1 MIRFFRNIRKRLLVE
16 NRFTRYL
23 IYAMGEIVLVVIG
36 ILIALQLNLWKEES
50 KSTDIEHKI
59 LEEIR
64 NGLDKDLTDIAHN
77 MNGHA
82 YGVRSC
88 AYWNRVIHG
97 QDVNMDS
104 VGFYYWYLT
113 RSFTL
118 AQNTASF
125 GSLKTRGLELIT
137 NAPLRLRI
145 TNLYEVDYASTRKLE
160 EIYGESQF
168 HDSYYIAINRIISP
182 MLVFNDLGELISLDT
197 TVQIEDDARN
207 ELMSHLW
214 RIDRH
219 RHHILK
225 NYALLEDLIRPL
237 RTSIDE
243 ELSLH
248 AN

>member
-23 IYAMGEIVLVVIG
+23 IYATGEIVLVVIG

-77 MNGHA
+77 MNGHT
-82 YGVRSC
+82 YGIRSC
-88 AYWNRVIHG
+88 AFWNSVIHG
-97 QDVNMDS
+97 QEVNRDS
-104 VGFYYWYLT
+104 VAFYYWYLT

-125 GSLKTRGLELIT
+125 ESLKARGLELIT

-160 EIYGESQF
+160 ESYGESQF
-168 HDSYYIAINRIISP
+168 HDAYYIAVNRIISP
-182 MLVFNDLGELISLDT
+182 MLVFNELGELVSLDT
-197 TVQIEDDARN
+197 TVQLGEDARK

-214 RIDRH
+214 RINRH
-219 RHHILK
+219 RRHILN
-225 NYALLEDLIRPL
+225 NYVALEDLIRPL
-237 RTSIDE
+237 RSTIAE
-243 ELSLH
+243 ELALH